1 MGRLTGYGGDLPIMG
16 MNISIRNLE
25 YFVSV
30 AETQS
35 FAVSAERLY
44 VSKSALSR
52 GILALEEE
60 LGCPLFN
67 RGTRGV
73 ALTSE
78 GRNLLIFARN
88 IVNECD
94 SMMNYISG
102 YRENPAGVIRFGLND
117 NISTNLLYLRML
129 YSIMAREYPDIELI
143 SANYTTE
150 QLVQLLD
157 TGLLDVI
164 ITGRIIADEMAD
176 VRIKTAYTDS
186 LSILVN
192 SSSPLAKKKSIR
204 FNELA
209 GSTLMTC
216 RRDQNHRFFKYM
228 VKLCSENDI
237 LPEFKLCDFR
247 EIKVRASI
255 GEGVG
260 LMPFYDPNMNYSMP
274 ELVTVPVILDNN
286 DFDRVIVRKVYNK
299 SRCSDVL
306 FDITEAE
313 NELER

>member
-1 MGRLTGYGGDLPIMG
+1 MG

-35 FAVSAERLY
+35 FAVSAEQLY

-52 GILALEEE
+52 GILVLEEE
-60 LGCPLFN
+60 LECPLFN

-88 IVNECD
+88 IVTECEN
-94 SMMNYISG
+94 MMNYISG
-102 YRENPAGVIRFGLND
+102 YGENPAGVIRFGLND
-117 NISTNLLYLRML
+117 NISTNLLYMRML
-129 YSIMAREYPDIELI
+129 YSIMSREYPNIELR
-143 SANYTTE
+143 SANYTTD

-164 ITGRIIADEMAD
+164 ITGRIIADEMTD

-204 FNELA
+204 FNELV
-209 GSTLMTC
+209 GSNLMTC
-216 RRDQNHRFFKYM
+216 RRDQNYRFFKYM

-247 EIKVRASI
+247 EIKLRASI

-260 LMPFYDPNMNYSMP
+260 LMPFYDPNLNYSMP

-286 DFDRVIVRKVYNK
+286 DFDRVLVRKVYNK

-306 FDITEAE
+306 FDITDAE